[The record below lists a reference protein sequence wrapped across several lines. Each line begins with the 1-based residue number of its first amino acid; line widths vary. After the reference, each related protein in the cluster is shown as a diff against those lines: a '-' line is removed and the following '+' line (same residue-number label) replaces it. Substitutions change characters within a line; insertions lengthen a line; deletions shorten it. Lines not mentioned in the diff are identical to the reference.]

1 MDFAEQKRR
10 PKQIVTPE
18 YQSVSPE
25 GSKAEPTLKELT
37 NGVDHSKIPKAL
49 QNTPVF
55 GELPAPPQGKAQ
67 GQSNSA
73 VPVQAS
79 QPASQ
84 ATQPKPMQLASATV
98 TSTSPAPSSPV
109 TNPTLAQASP
119 SPQRVAQASAQPERS
134 WLNSG
139 VAGKGGLE
147 TIPFDG
153 RIVRTSKE
161 GKQVIIPVKFGQPFQ
176 MQPGDQLQYP
186 MAVNDGKQKTTN
198 PPAQANPVDTF
209 KEKLQSN
216 AISRLQ
222 QNKARLTKDEAQ
234 YRDTNPNNPS
244 WQQLRTLAHK
254 DESLRVEMVSA
265 TEQLMKFY
273 NEQTKTKS
281 PPVSYGLGVPAPKGD
296 LAARRQ
302 QIFSTFSM
310 QVKDPAAQAKLLKIL
325 DRIDMSEQARSD
337 LEVMS
342 PALGA
347 INQDP
352 SARQAALMGGTQA
365 DNQLLQKQIGSTFNG
380 IRGSA
385 DQLMEQIRKDPSA
398 VLQLDSIV
406 GGTLGQMGVSDKKR
420 KAGDP
425 NSKAILEWLEHQR
438 KVDGAIKTVGIAG
451 TGLLGLAGLVSPF
464 LGVPQAA
471 PWLLRGAGALGLA
484 TGAYELPQLI
494 QQNLAAESQQL
505 GGRKLTPLELQ
516 ETRFNLLMGYTNIT
530 LGVLDAGAGEVAL
543 RGLAKTPG
551 AIKAFASLTRAQSRR
566 LVDELAHVGGQID
579 EKIFQAKLATV
590 RKLDDA
596 TTITVVNGNGT
607 LAQSGPL
614 NSTRN
619 RMETTAAARAS
630 ATAAKSPQIA
640 ANLSDEAAEKL
651 LAKYPQWNN
660 VKDFVG
666 KHLDPNNL
674 PSGYKYRVKNGK
686 PELYRDSTK
695 GPFPPLTVKD
705 GVVMLQTGQSTRLS
719 VFSRYKKN
727 YLEWVE
733 QTQGKA
739 ARTAAEQRIA
749 DGNQLHHLVPD
760 AVVRENRLTKE
771 LMKRAKTYTLDRG
784 TNILDMP
791 VVHDP
796 KTGKIVHLGS
806 HPKFNKHVDGLLNL
820 EIRDLTGRGAIPLE
834 KVKVEDINKA
844 LRHVEDRLR
853 DQITKRTL
861 PKDILKEIEGG
872 GFGISEGIKDPQR
885 GEIA

>member
-10 PKQIVTPE
+10 PKQTVTPE

-37 NGVDHSKIPKAL
+37 NGVNYSKIPKAL

-55 GELPAPPQGKAQ
+55 GERPAPPQKKAQ

-73 VPVQAS
+73 VPVQAP

-84 ATQPKPMQLASATV
+84 VTQPTPMQLASATV
-98 TSTSPAPSSPV
+98 TSTSPAPSSSA

-119 SPQRVAQASAQPERS
+119 SPQLVAQS
-134 WLNSG
+134 
-139 VAGKGGLE
+139 
-147 TIPFDG
+147 
-153 RIVRTSKE
+153 
-161 GKQVIIPVKFGQPFQ
+161 
-176 MQPGDQLQYP
+176 
-186 MAVNDGKQKTTN
+186 
-198 PPAQANPVDTF
+198 QANPVDAF
-209 KEKLQSN
+209 KGKLQRN
-216 AISRLQ
+216 AIQRLE
-222 QNKARLTKDEAQ
+222 QNKARLTQDEAQ
-234 YRDTNPNNPS
+234 YQDTSPNNPN
-244 WQQLRTLAHK
+244 WKHLRTLAHQ
-254 DESLRVEMVSA
+254 DESLRVQMVSA
-265 TEQLMKFY
+265 TDQLLKFTRQSGY
-273 NEQTKTKS
+273 D
-281 PPVSYGLGVPAPKGD
+281 PVAFGFQVPAPKGNV
-296 LAARRQ
+296 AARRQ
-302 QIFSTFSM
+302 QLLSKLPSKL
-310 QVKDPAAQAKLLKIL
+310 KDPAAQANLLKWL
-325 DRIDMSEQARSD
+325 DHIDMSEQARFN

-342 PALGA
+342 PALMA
-347 INQDP
+347 INQNPDTRR
-352 SARQAALMGGTQA
+352 AVLTGGKQAN
-365 DNQLLQKQIGSTFNG
+365 DNELLQKQISSSYGST
-380 IRGSA
+380 RGSA
-385 DQLMEQIRKDPSA
+385 DQLIEQIRKDPSS
-398 VLQLDSIV
+398 VLQLDRIV
-406 GGTLGQMGVSDKKR
+406 GDTLGQMGVSEKKR
-420 KAGDP
+420 QTGDT
-425 NSKAILEWLEHQR
+425 NSKAILDWLEHQR
-438 KVDGAIKTVGIAG
+438 RVDGAIKTGGMVG
-451 TGLLGLAGLVSPF
+451 TGLLGLAGIASPF
-464 LGVPQAA
+464 LGFPEAA
-471 PWLLRGAGALGLA
+471 PWLLRGAGALGAA
-484 TGAYELPQLI
+484 TGVYELPQLI

-505 GGRKLTPLELQ
+505 GGKQLTPKELQ

-543 RGLAKTPG
+543 KGLAKTPG
-551 AIKAFASLTRAQSRR
+551 AIKAFAKLSRVQSRR
-566 LVDELAHVGGQID
+566 LIDQLAPLGGKID
-579 EKIFQAKLATV
+579 EKIFQAKLASV

-596 TTITVVNGNGT
+596 TTIPVMNGDGT

-630 ATAAKSPQIA
+630 STAAKSPQIA

-666 KHLDPNNL
+666 KHLDSNNL
-674 PSGYKYRVKNGK
+674 PPGYKYRVKNGK
-686 PELYRDSTK
+686 PELYRDSTE

-771 LMKRAKTYTLDRG
+771 LMKRSKIYTLDRG

-820 EIRDLTGRGAIPLE
+820 EIRDLTGRGAIPLD

-861 PKDILKEIEGG
+861 PKDILKELEGG